1 MNESCGAPPSSLSE
15 SPRAS
20 FRRRRSTITRRLRL
34 QPVSRTALSFASKPW
49 PAQTH
54 SRDEANFSIMRLT
67 LAVRRSLNRKASPRA
82 SASRMIPSAPKPL
95 SPRNSAGHEVARQAI
110 EQSPQARR
118 AVLGGMF
125 VAGTD
130 VDIENKTRRG
140 HRIGVIAM
148 ARTPR
153 LLGIVAQGRPFL
165 MAVKRLDRRIDV
177 ENPGLGEQRLHA
189 ILKVLTQPGGAF
201 RLVDRLEGAPDR
213 VLADNL
219 LHPQELRQHSVAAQ
233 RRDMR
238 VALAAGEHGE
248 HRRSQNVALVGRVR
262 TPVA

>member
-1 MNESCGAPPSSLSE
+1 
-15 SPRAS
+15 
-20 FRRRRSTITRRLRL
+20 
-34 QPVSRTALSFASKPW
+34 
-49 PAQTH
+49 
-54 SRDEANFSIMRLT
+54 
-67 LAVRRSLNRKASPRA
+67 
-82 SASRMIPSAPKPL
+82 
-95 SPRNSAGHEVARQAI
+95 
-110 EQSPQARR
+110 
-118 AVLGGMF
+118 MF

-130 VDIENKTRRG
+130 VDIENKARRG
-140 HRIGVIAM
+140 HRIGVVAM

-213 VLADNL
+213 VLADDL
-219 LHPQELRQHSVAAQ
+219 LHPQELRQHSVTAQ

-238 VALAAGEHGE
+238 VALVAGEHGE
-248 HRRSQNVALVGRVR
+248 HRRSCPCGRRWLHGARFIRGMLWWVSTVSTPGACSAAVVSIDMIRPLAMLLWTIAAWAAPGTEISAVYRAPPVTFRRPSTREIGCPTAFMRALPRFAAR
-262 TPVA
+262 AKRRAAQARP